1 MNKVTRQVFLI
12 ILMSFLSVGFGQAL
26 PEDYNAI
33 DHSILNKHIIKEVNA
48 LLKSKRLQALSND
61 TRLIKAA
68 EDHACY
74 LTKKKSL
81 LHTQHKKNKKNPWD
95 RLSFYEVQF
104 NSCGENLQYI
114 QPMYPFQLKKEKQA
128 TEFQT
133 YERLAKVLVTNWR
146 YSKMHYK
153 NIIHKYFT
161 HSYVICCYDP
171 EGKRLIAVQLF
182 ASY

>member
-1 MNKVTRQVFLI
+1 
-12 ILMSFLSVGFGQAL
+12 MSFLSVGFGQAL
-26 PEDYNAI
+26 PEDYSAI
-33 DHSILNKHIIKEVNA
+33 DHSILNKHIIKEVNT
-48 LLKSKRLQALSND
+48 LRKSKRLQALSND
-61 TRLIKAA
+61 TRLFKAA

-153 NIIHKYFT
+153 NIINKYFT